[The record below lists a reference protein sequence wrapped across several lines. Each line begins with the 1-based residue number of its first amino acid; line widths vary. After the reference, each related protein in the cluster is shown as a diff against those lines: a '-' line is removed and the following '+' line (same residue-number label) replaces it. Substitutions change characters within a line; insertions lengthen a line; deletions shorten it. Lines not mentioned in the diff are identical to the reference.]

1 MEESRRGGDPRR
13 AAWMHGREIPVNLDD
28 ACAFDGYE
36 ARARVEPCCGAGGG
50 RAPQC
55 SLPGRCRV
63 ALSVENQCT
72 MANANIFESNKFT
85 EVKAVKARARFYHCF
100 FWLSPVS
107 FSLLKFKIMDR
118 MPRVRNPRLPPLRMA
133 QHDTCIAAAVH
144 RAHIVP

>member
-36 ARARVEPCCGAGGG
+36 ARARVEPCCASATGPRRARPGAGGG
-50 RAPQC
+50 SV
-55 SLPGRCRV
+55 SLGRCRV

-107 FSLLKFKIMDR
+107 FSLLKKNKWIGCRGSEILVFHPFGWLSTI
-118 MPRVRNPRLPPLRMA
+118 
-133 QHDTCIAAAVH
+133 
-144 RAHIVP
+144 RA